1 MNMTNNLT
9 PQEEVQLHALLNN
22 QQHDIRS
29 LNIVANLLL
38 LCGGFF
44 LAGTAFY
51 LVQHLTDN
59 AAYFVGLPKFV
70 GGMLLIVGYL
80 LLSRRVARLKQLNS
94 IVSKL
99 SETRAAA

>member
-1 MNMTNNLT
+1 MTNNLT
-9 PQEEVQLHALLNN
+9 PQEEAQLHALLHN

-44 LAGTAFY
+44 LTGTAFY
-51 LVQHLTDN
+51 LAQHLTDN
-59 AAYFVGLPKFV
+59 AAYFVGLPNFV
-70 GGMLLIVGYL
+70 GGMLSIAGYL

-99 SETRAAA
+99 SESGIAA